1 MQEVFVWICCCLF
14 LGSVLVVS
22 STYFCLLIV
31 VCIICALFVMAVV
44 LYTML
49 WSLVIFQ
56 CKCWKIALPCNM
68 SVWDGSGSQTLAHCA
83 RAVSCTPEFSSDL
96 EGHVAL
102 HMLNLDIA
110 IAYISLVSVT
120 RIVKSLYGYING
132 HLDLKQTHK
141 GPLDGKHK
149 VNIMLNPAIQFSCNA
164 RGNNHVGRKLND
176 RHGSSCF
183 LKICKDTGK

>member
-1 MQEVFVWICCCLF
+1 MQRANSTWDATVWILCIL
-14 LGSVLVVS
+14 SLVSALSVS
-22 STYFCLLIV
+22 SAIFSLCLL
-31 VCIICALFVMAVV
+31 VCILCALLVIAIV
-44 LYTML
+44 LYIIL
-49 WSLVIFQ
+49 WSLAIFQ
-56 CKCWKIALPCNM
+56 CKCWKIALPCSM

-141 GPLDGKHK
+141 GPL
-149 VNIMLNPAIQFSCNA
+149 
-164 RGNNHVGRKLND
+164 
-176 RHGSSCF
+176 
-183 LKICKDTGK
+183 